1 MHQHLE
7 VGAGA
12 AEAHLVVAVVADIDL
27 VHLVPEHHL
36 LPVLLGH
43 EGGGVHGASV
53 ADDQAVPL
61 TGLGQ
66 REEGVLD
73 LDHGPQQVL
82 LRWEIQPMSIHVT
95 YLRAE
100 YAIRK
105 VIMNAD

>member
-1 MHQHLE
+1 M
-7 VGAGA
+7 A
-12 AEAHLVVAVVADIDL
+12 ADPHLVVAVVADVDL

-43 EGGGVHGASV
+43 EGGGVHGAAV
-53 ADDQAVPL
+53 ADDQTVAL
-61 TGLGQ
+61 ARLGQ

-82 LRWEIQPMSIHVT
+82 LRADIQPMSIHGT

-100 YAIRK
+100 YKIRK
-105 VIMNAD
+105 VMMNAD